1 MKKFK
6 LAALL
11 IFVLALASCA
21 PQTNKGD
28 SSSPYEDIS
37 VETLAAMME
46 ERRASFLLI
55 NTHIPDEGD
64 IPGTDLS
71 IPYNEITENL
81 DQLPADKDAEI
92 VLYCR
97 SDNMSRSAAEELAEL
112 GYTNL
117 KNLDGGFIA
126 WRDAGYPFET
136 AP

>member
-1 MKKFK
+1 MRK
-6 LAALL
+6 LIYAAFLL
-11 IFVLALASCA
+11 FVVALASCA
-21 PQTNKGD
+21 PQPIVDD

-37 VETLAAMME
+37 PETLADMME
-46 ERRASFLLI
+46 ERRESFLLI
-55 NTHIPDEGD
+55 NTHIPYEGD

-71 IPYNEITENL
+71 IPFNEITAYL

-97 SDNMSRSAAEELAEL
+97 SDNMSRSAAEDLAEL

-126 WRDAGYPFET
+126 WRDAGFPFEI